1 MSGNAR
7 EPGRSTIDRLFTLL
21 DVFDGTELTLAE
33 ITERS
38 GLPLTTAHRILASLE
53 RCGGV
58 ERGPAGTY
66 RIGLRL
72 WALSTRSSAGAA
84 LRERASRPMRDLYDA
99 THATVQLAV
108 LDHHSALVIER
119 LTGLHA
125 AADRTEVGG
134 RLPLHASAVGK
145 VLLAHGPAGLLAELG
160 ELGERGLRRHTPHTL
175 VMPGRLAASVRATRE
190 TGFGTSHEE
199 LVLGAASLAVP
210 VTGADGVVHAALGLV
225 ARSHASLARHAG
237 LLRAAAD
244 RISGP
249 ALLRKSS

>member
-84 LRERASRPMRDLYDA
+84 LRERASRPMQTLYEA

-108 LDHHSALVIER
+108 RDHHSALVVER
-119 LTGLHA
+119 LTGLQA
-125 AADRTEVGG
+125 SADRTEVGG
-134 RLPLHASAVGK
+134 RLPLHATAVGK
-145 VLLAHGPAGLLAELG
+145 VLLAHDPAGLLA

-199 LVLGAASLAVP
+199 LILGAASLAVP
-210 VTGADGVVHAALGLV
+210 VTDADGVVRAALGLV
-225 ARSHASLARHAG
+225 TRSHASLARHADV
-237 LLRAAAD
+237 LRSAAE